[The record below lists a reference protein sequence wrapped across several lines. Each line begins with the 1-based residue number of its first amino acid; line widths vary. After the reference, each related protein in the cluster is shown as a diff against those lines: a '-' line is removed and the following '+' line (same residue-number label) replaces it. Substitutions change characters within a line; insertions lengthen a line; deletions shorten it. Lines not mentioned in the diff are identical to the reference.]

1 MNDIRAAIKQELKD
15 GGMSKAELARRAD
28 INLYTLCNFL
38 LSNTSMSLGKIEK
51 IMDVLNLQVVKR
63 YE

>member
-1 MNDIRAAIKQELKD
+1 MIREIIKKELKAQKKT
-15 GGMSKAELARRAD
+15 KAELARETG
-28 INLYTLCNFL
+28 INVYTLCNFL

-51 IMDVLNLQVVKR
+51 IMDVLNLQIVKR